1 MPVVQATMLLNASAI
16 TEQKKDGDEIDFAET
31 VVGHRSF
38 LILTITIAMRLV
50 TVITMGVWKTRI
62 ANSE

>member
-38 LILTITIAMRLV
+38 LILTITIATRLV
-50 TVITMGVWKTRI
+50 TLITVYETGLKNR
-62 ANSE
+62 